1 MAFSQGFGLFD
12 PSTKAE
18 KISRGVIRV
27 RPAACDDAYL
37 LSCGYDF
44 KFIMSKDL
52 YVIMS
57 RAKQVDGAPAP
68 IGSRADIVKALSLR
82 NTSADVDGG
91 DILYGPGIEI
101 ELPHGQDPIP
111 QMLLTIS
118 DDDIAWVVIMKLA
131 KALQWKI
138 FDPSSGR
145 ELSP

>member
-1 MAFSQGFGLFD
+1 
-12 PSTKAE
+12 
-18 KISRGVIRV
+18 
-27 RPAACDDAYL
+27 
-37 LSCGYDF
+37 
-44 KFIMSKDL
+44 
-52 YVIMS
+52 MS

-82 NTSADVDGG
+82 NTSADVDGR